1 MGEQSKSSNLEFSWG
16 SHCGALSGEFFQFQ
30 SDVSSISI
38 IILVEKHKFNFD
50 ELRFISRQD

>member
-1 MGEQSKSSNLEFSWG
+1 MGEQSKSNLEFSWG

-30 SDVSSISI
+30 SDASSTS

-50 ELRFISRQD
+50 ELRFISRH